1 MHIVSKIFCKYYE
14 ITGTCTDLVFYLSV
28 LVNIAKIIHKL
39 CFHSK
44 MEVHKHRSIR
54 LTINKL
60 QEGIQNVLMENKLI
74 KKAESNTVII

>member
-14 ITGTCTDLVFYLSV
+14 INWNMHWFGVYLSV

-39 CFHSK
+39 CFSLK

-60 QEGIQNVLMENKLI
+60 QEEYKMC
-74 KKAESNTVII
+74 